1 MQIPS
6 VIDAQMLSSLLEQGQ
21 RLKLID
27 VRSAAEFETA
37 HIAGSYNVPVDLLPE
52 HRAELLDV
60 LRSPVVLVCQSGNR
74 ARQAEQMLREANLQQ
89 VHVLDGGMNSWL
101 GANKSVIR
109 GKQRWGLERQVRGVA
124 GSLVVLGVLGSLL
137 WQPLVWVAGFVGA
150 GLAFSAATNTCAMAM
165 MLNKLPYNRGATCD
179 MPDVIARLSAQ
190 ESA

>member
-74 ARQAEQMLREANLQQ
+74 ARQAEQLLREAQLEH
-89 VHVLDGGMNSWL
+89 VHVLDGGMNAWL

-124 GSLVVLGVLGSLL
+124 GSLVVLGVLGSLV
-137 WQPLVWVAGFVGA
+137 WQPLVWLAGFVGA
-150 GLAFSAATNTCAMAM
+150 GLAFSAATNSCAMAM
-165 MLNKLPYNRGATCD
+165 VLSKLPYNRGATCD

-190 ESA
+190 ESV